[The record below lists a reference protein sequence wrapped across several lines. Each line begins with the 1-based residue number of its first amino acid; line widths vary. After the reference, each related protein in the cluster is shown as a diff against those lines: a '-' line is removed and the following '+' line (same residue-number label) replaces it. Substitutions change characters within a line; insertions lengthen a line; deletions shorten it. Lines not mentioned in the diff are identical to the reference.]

1 MKSPLS
7 LLSLCLL
14 LSACASPTEP
24 LDSGIVAPS
33 TWQSPNTRAAAEHRQ
48 QWWTTFGSAELD
60 RLIAQA
66 QLGSHDLAAA
76 MARVRQAQASAVV
89 AGGPLLPQVQ
99 GGINASREK
108 LLRGNGYSQLDA
120 DSSNKAVDYFDTSL
134 SASYEVDFWGGR
146 HAARDSALQGVRA
159 SEFDQATVE
168 LTLLSNVADRYAQ
181 TLAARQRQQIA
192 ELNLANA
199 RNVLDLVQTRY
210 DAGSATALELAQQK
224 SLVAS
229 QQRQLPLIQ
238 QLVEES
244 QITLAALLGQP
255 VQALDLGTEPF
266 QDLAWPTIGAGMP
279 SQLLS
284 RRPDIAK
291 AEAQLA
297 AAQADVT
304 VARAAM
310 LPALTLGAT
319 LGSDAYK
326 ALDVLRSPYYTL
338 TAGLVGPI
346 FNNGR
351 LSAERD
357 KARARQDELLYT
369 YRGAIINGFAD
380 VEKALSSITRLD
392 QQRQWQTEEL
402 QQAQA
407 AFQIAE
413 NRYQA
418 GAEDFQGVGLAVP
431 VVGGV
436 TQAVPAARVTV
447 GTLRGLDVQF
457 SEFGHCYCFLDCRR
471 RGVQYPYEN
480 QGDPMANM
488 IEQPHKGD
496 IVQLD

>member
-1 MKSPLS
+1 MSKRSTPLQLS

-14 LSACASPTEP
+14 LNACAGDPPTM
-24 LDSGIVAPS
+24 DSGIAPPAA
-33 TWQSPNTRAAAEHRQ
+33 WQFAERDAAQATNQR
-48 QWWTTFGSAELD
+48 WWTHFNSPQLN
-60 RLIAQA
+60 RLVEQA
-66 QLGSHDLAAA
+66 RRDSVDVAAA
-76 MARVRQAQASAVV
+76 MARVRQAQASAVI
-89 AGGPLLPQVQ
+89 AGAPLLPEVKFDLTTSHQKLLHGQ
-99 GGINASREK
+99 GGPD
-108 LLRGNGYSQLDA
+108 LDA
-120 DSSNKAVDYFDTSL
+120 SPSEDAVDNFGASL
-134 SASYEVDFWGGR
+134 TASYEVDFWGGR
-146 HAARDSALQGVRA
+146 AAARDSALQGLRA

-229 QQRQLPLIQ
+229 QRRQLPLIQ
-238 QLVEES
+238 QLAEDA

-255 VQALDLGTEPF
+255 VQNLDLGAEPF
-266 QDLAWPTIGAGMP
+266 QAMTWPTIGAGMP

-291 AEAQLA
+291 AEAELA
-297 AAQADVT
+297 AAQANVT

-326 ALDVLRSPYYTL
+326 ALDILRSPYYTL

-357 KARARQDELLYT
+357 KARARQDELLHA

-380 VEKALSSITRLD
+380 VEKGLSSITRLD
-392 QQRQWQTEEL
+392 QQRQWQSEEL
-402 QQAQA
+402 QQAQT

-413 NRYQA
+413 SRYQA
-418 GAEDFQGVGLAVP
+418 GAEDLLTVLE
-431 VVGGV
+431 
-436 TQAVPAARVTV
+436 TQRTLYAAQD
-447 GTLRGLDVQF
+447 L
-457 SEFGHCYCFLDCRR
+457 
-471 RGVQYPYEN
+471 N
-480 QGDPMANM
+480 
-488 IEQPHKGD
+488 
-496 IVQLD
+496 VQLRLARLQASIALYKALGGGWKTDIR

>member
-1 MKSPLS
+1 MNKRS
-7 LLSLCLL
+7 LYLPGLCLL
-14 LSACASPTEP
+14 LSACAGSPP
-24 LDSGIVAPS
+24 AIDSGIAPP
-33 TWQSPNTRAAAEHRQ
+33 TAWQYAERDAAQVTNQRWWTQFGSPQLNRLVDQARRDSFDVAAA
-48 QWWTTFGSAELD
+48 T
-60 RLIAQA
+60 
-66 QLGSHDLAAA
+66 
-76 MARVRQAQASAVV
+76 ARVRQAQASAVI
-89 AGGPLLPQVQ
+89 AGAPLLPEVKFNLATSHQ
-99 GGINASREK
+99 K
-108 LLRGNGYSQLDA
+108 LLRGQGGPDLDA
-120 DSSNKAVDYFDTSL
+120 SQSDDAVDNFGANLT
-134 SASYEVDFWGGR
+134 ASYEVDFWGGR
-146 HAARDSALQGVRA
+146 AAARDSALQSLRA

-168 LTLLSNVADRYAQ
+168 LTLLSSVADRYAQ
-181 TLAARQRQQIA
+181 TLAAHQREQIA
-192 ELNLANA
+192 ALNLANA
-199 RNVLDLVQTRY
+199 RSVLDLVQTRY

-238 QLVEES
+238 QLAEES
-244 QITLAALLGQP
+244 RITLAALLGQP
-255 VQALDLGTEPF
+255 VQALNLGTEPF
-266 QDLAWPTIGAGMP
+266 QALTWPTIGAGMP

-310 LPALTLGAT
+310 LPAVTLGAT

-326 ALDVLRSPYYTL
+326 AMDILRSPYYTL

-357 KARARQDELLYT
+357 KARARQDELLQT

-402 QQAQA
+402 QQAQS

-413 NRYQA
+413 SRYQA
-418 GAEDFQGVGLAVP
+418 GAEDLLTVLE
-431 VVGGV
+431 
-436 TQAVPAARVTV
+436 TQRTLYAAQ
-447 GTLRGLDVQF
+447 DQ
-457 SEFGHCYCFLDCRR
+457 
-471 RGVQYPYEN
+471 N
-480 QGDPMANM
+480 
-488 IEQPHKGD
+488 
-496 IVQLD
+496 VQLRLSRLQASIALYKALGGGWQTAIR